1 MSRTGQLA
9 IAGKL
14 TAGSPLGAMISSH
27 VAGALDEPL
36 IVLLEQ
42 DRADDDGV
50 LGGRCRSPRF
60 AAFTPANVIV
70 RWSGLAR
77 AFPGVVL
84 NEENSTLV
92 NP

>member
-50 LGGRCRSPRF
+50 LGEGADHLGSPLLRQP
-60 AAFTPANVIV
+60 T
-70 RWSGLAR
+70 SL
-77 AFPGVVL
+77 
-84 NEENSTLV
+84 
-92 NP
+92 